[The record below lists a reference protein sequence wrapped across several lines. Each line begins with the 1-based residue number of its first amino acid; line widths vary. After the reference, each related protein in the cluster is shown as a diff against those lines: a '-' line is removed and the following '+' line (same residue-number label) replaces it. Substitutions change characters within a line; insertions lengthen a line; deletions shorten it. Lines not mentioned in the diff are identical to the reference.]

1 MEIVKSKGP
10 DDEVLTWE
18 DIEKMKYSWNTV
30 RESFRLSPPAQ
41 GAFREATSD
50 FTFAGFTIP
59 KGWKVYMNMI
69 KNMGLNS
76 KRTIFF
82 VFQLLLINK

>member
-1 MEIVKSKGP
+1 MGRYRE
-10 DDEVLTWE
+10 DEVFME
-18 DIEKMKYSWNTV
+18 HGSGIIPIK
-30 RESFRLSPPAQ
+30 PPAQ